1 MKNNR
6 NTKNAGGR
14 RPPAPFVGAAEGRPS
29 ILLHFVVAAVVVA
42 AVIAAVVAV
51 VASVVAVVVA
61 AVAAAVG
68 FASLFALAGTASSAG
83 LSLPLGTSAPCV
95 SAAADA
101 AAGPIG
107 LWTYGRG
114 PRLLTSS
121 SWAVSVEDLC
131 YELLFVE
138 SLGFHFSKRRFC
150 ENMLIVFSIVDFP
163 PSGLY

>member
-6 NTKNAGGR
+6 
-14 RPPAPFVGAAEGRPS
+14 GAAFGRPLCVS
-29 ILLHFVVAAVVVA
+29 IVLHFVVAAVVVA

-121 SWAVSVEDLC
+121 SWAVSL
-131 YELLFVE
+131 
-138 SLGFHFSKRRFC
+138 
-150 ENMLIVFSIVDFP
+150 
-163 PSGLY
+163 